1 MSPDKQRD
9 TIHNR
14 DVHPRLI
21 RQATNHENARDENAR
36 DKNARDKNARDKN
49 ARDENARDEN
59 ARDENARD
67 VSVNSHM
74 PESIGTNHCAPGN
87 DTRKIRVGSLRAM
100 PKWRYIELSEIGS
113 TCS

>member
-36 DKNARDKNARDKN
+36 D
-49 ARDENARDEN
+49 EN

-67 VSVNSHM
+67 VSGNSHM

>member
-14 DVHPRLI
+14 DVHQRPLRP
-21 RQATNHENARDENAR
+21 ATNRVNARDGNAR
-36 DKNARDKNARDKN
+36 DASARDASARDGK
-49 ARDENARDEN
+49 
-59 ARDENARD
+59 
-67 VSVNSHM
+67 VNSHM
-74 PESIGTNHCAPGN
+74 PEPIGPNHCAPGN

>member
-36 DKNARDKNARDKN
+36 D
-49 ARDENARDEN
+49 
-59 ARDENARD
+59 ENARD
-67 VSVNSHM
+67 VSGNSHM

>member
-21 RQATNHENARDENAR
+21 RQATNHENARDE
-36 DKNARDKNARDKN
+36 N

>member
-36 DKNARDKNARDKN
+36 DK
-49 ARDENARDEN
+49 NARDEN